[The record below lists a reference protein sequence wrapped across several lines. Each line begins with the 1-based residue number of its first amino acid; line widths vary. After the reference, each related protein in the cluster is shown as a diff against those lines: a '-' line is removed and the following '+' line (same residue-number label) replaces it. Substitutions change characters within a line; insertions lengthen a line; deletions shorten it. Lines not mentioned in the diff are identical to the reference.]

1 MADTAATAV
10 AATGV
15 GAAVAPLVRIS
26 VSGALRLAFASIETA
41 ADWMELKER
50 DKVTFMKTEME
61 DLNGIDG
68 IASLIHID
76 IPESSE
82 DKFGLTYEDY
92 MFVLLCIF
100 TDSNTLTS
108 RTANLITLNMNQAKH
123 KGGEWSS
130 LDFKMQ
136 DTVTAVKA
144 TCKVKADF
152 VVLEVYKRQGYA
164 SGHEHRTRWKP
175 FHRSCELT
183 GRYAVPTGDNGS
195 YRKRGASA

>member
-1 MADTAATAV
+1 MSPDINYLYGAELEYLLGGYNNSVSNLNKSRNIICGVRETMNFAASYAITEINEAICAVADTAATAV

-26 VSGALRLAFASIETA
+26 VSGALRLACASIETA

-68 IASLIHID
+68 IASLLHID

-100 TDSNTLTS
+100 TD
-108 RTANLITLNMNQAKH
+108 
-123 KGGEWSS
+123 
-130 LDFKMQ
+130 
-136 DTVTAVKA
+136 
-144 TCKVKADF
+144 
-152 VVLEVYKRQGYA
+152 
-164 SGHEHRTRWKP
+164 
-175 FHRSCELT
+175 
-183 GRYAVPTGDNGS
+183 
-195 YRKRGASA
+195 

>member
-1 MADTAATAV
+1 
-10 AATGV
+10 
-15 GAAVAPLVRIS
+15 
-26 VSGALRLAFASIETA
+26 
-41 ADWMELKER
+41 MELKER

-68 IASLIHID
+68 IASLLHID

-92 MFVLLCIF
+92 MFVLLSIF

-152 VVLEVYKRQGYA
+152 VVLPDNFAEMFYSGTSTESQIERLENHYFGY
-164 SGHEHRTRWKP
+164 S
-175 FHRSCELT
+175 
-183 GRYAVPTGDNGS
+183 VI
-195 YRKRGASA
+195 RGY